1 MPKKVNRNPGIGK
14 RGDKWQARAFF
25 DGREISKSFATQD
38 EAVRWK
44 REQER
49 AMERGEWIDPSL
61 SSITFQEWSRLWLEA
76 KTDITPSTRRGYIA
90 RLNSHLLPAFGT
102 SKLTSITNNEIGQ
115 WIAKAVERGEG
126 LTVIKQAHGVLR
138 QILKSAVLDGRL
150 MRNAAE
156 GVALP
161 RVKPKEKKALSLNQ
175 LRALANECG
184 EFKAL
189 VLFAGTTG
197 LRWGELAALQCK
209 DISLLNRTVFVGKA
223 YSSGLKGE
231 KILGGTKTHQSR
243 TVPFSKEIL
252 PIVAELVENKSAE
265 CHLFQMPGYGS
276 MDYNNFMTRYFR
288 PAVERAGL
296 VEVGFH
302 TLRHTTA
309 SLLISQGTPITTVSK
324 ILGHASTQM
333 TLDVY
338 GHLYED
344 DATKYIDRLGDSL
357 FNSGTDKERT
367 NVLSVSEKASVS

>member
-1 MPKKVNRNPGIGK
+1 MPKKKNRNPGVGK

-25 DGREISKSFATQD
+25 DGREYSKSFNTQE

-61 SSITFQEWSRLWLEA
+61 SSITFDRWAQMWLEA

-90 RLNSHLLPAFGT
+90 RLNTHLLPAFGN
-102 SKLTSITNNEIGQ
+102 SKLTSISNNEIGQ
-115 WIAKAVERGEG
+115 WIARSIENGDG
-126 LTVIKQAHGVLR
+126 LTAIKQAHGVLR
-138 QILKSAVLDGRL
+138 QILKAAVLDGRL
-150 MRNAAE
+150 IRNAAE
-156 GVALP
+156 GVSLP
-161 RVKPKEKKALSLNQ
+161 RVKPREKSALSLNQ
-175 LRALANECG
+175 LRALAEQCG

-197 LRWGELAALQCK
+197 LRWGEIAALQCK
-209 DISLLNRTVFVGKA
+209 DVSLLNRTVFVGKA
-223 YSSGLKGE
+223 FSSGLKGE

-243 TVPFSKEIL
+243 TVPFPK
-252 PIVAELVENKSAE
+252 ELVLVLSELIEKKSSE
-265 CHLFQMPGYGS
+265 SHLFQMPGYGS
-276 MDYNNFMTRYFR
+276 LDYNNFMTRYFR

-296 VEVGFH
+296 RDVGFH

-344 DATKYIDRLGDSL
+344 DASKYIDRLGDSL
-357 FNSGTDKERT
+357 FNTGTDKERT
-367 NVLSVSEKASVS
+367 NVLSATEKVSV

>member
-1 MPKKVNRNPGIGK
+1 MPKKVNRNPGIAK
-14 RGDKWQARAFF
+14 RGDKWQARAFH
-25 DGREISKSFATQD
+25 DSKEFTKTFATQD
-38 EAVRWK
+38 EAIRWK

-49 AMERGEWIDPSL
+49 SMERGEWISPTL
-61 SSITFQEWSRLWLEA
+61 SSITFAEWSERWLNA
-76 KTDITPSTRRGYIA
+76 KTDITQSTRRGYIA

-150 MRNAAE
+150 LRNAAE

-209 DISLLNRTVFVGKA
+209 DVSLLNRTVFVGKA
-223 YSSGLKGE
+223 YSSGLKG
-231 KILGGTKTHQSR
+231 
-243 TVPFSKEIL
+243 
-252 PIVAELVENKSAE
+252 
-265 CHLFQMPGYGS
+265 
-276 MDYNNFMTRYFR
+276 
-288 PAVERAGL
+288 
-296 VEVGFH
+296 
-302 TLRHTTA
+302 
-309 SLLISQGTPITTVSK
+309 
-324 ILGHASTQM
+324 
-333 TLDVY
+333 
-338 GHLYED
+338 
-344 DATKYIDRLGDSL
+344 
-357 FNSGTDKERT
+357 
-367 NVLSVSEKASVS
+367 